1 MCNDIATM
9 NSSVVKHPK
18 INIAAVEFQPFDEVD
33 GLCPIIVDMSVVFVL
48 VRVVGSRR
56 AEGRG

>member
-1 MCNDIATM
+1 M